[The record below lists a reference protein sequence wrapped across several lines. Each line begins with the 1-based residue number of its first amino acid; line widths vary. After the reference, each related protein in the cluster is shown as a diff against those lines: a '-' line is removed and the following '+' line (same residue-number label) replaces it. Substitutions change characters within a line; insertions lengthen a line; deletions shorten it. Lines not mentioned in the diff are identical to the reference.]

1 MPIENERKYVIS
13 EDSEKSIA
21 SQAEK
26 FIKIEQKYLAI
37 EKGFSVRV
45 RSSNND
51 SYCLTVKKNCAGQ
64 CVEIETP
71 ISEDDFKRL
80 WSTGSN
86 KVSKIRYIYQGWEID
101 FFKTPIGK
109 NYFAVAE
116 IELFSWQK
124 TPNFIPQLITDHLIF
139 TVPIGD
145 GRFSNKKLGNIKY
158 ASQLLESV
166 KKVK

>member
-1 MPIENERKYVIS
+1 MIWEE
-13 EDSEKSIA
+13 SEKSIA

-37 EKGFSVRV
+37 DKGFSVRI
-45 RSSNND
+45 RSSNNEN
-51 SYCLTVKKNCAGQ
+51 YCLTVKKNCDGQ

-71 ISEDDFKRL
+71 INEEDFKKL
-80 WSTGSN
+80 WPTGSN
-86 KVSKIRYIYQGWEID
+86 KVTKTRYIYQGWEID
-101 FFKTPIGK
+101 FFKTSTGT

-124 TPNFIPQLITDHLIF
+124 APNFIPQLITNHLIF

-158 ASQLLESV
+158 ASQLLQSI
-166 KKVK
+166 KK